1 MRAQVCLALLLTLVM
16 GAMGTE
22 AGATPQNPDASC
34 GAWISCDTS
43 EADVEVGLSREQV
56 QELPKFVGDD
66 GGAVLVS
73 DEKRPV
79 YEYRTLANCP
89 AAKPDQ
95 IGENVSC
102 MAALRAC
109 PPDTKG
115 PLSVIWRRAVLDG
128 EVVEPWASVGLTCHT
143 DVAPGARPTI
153 SMADI
158 RAQFMRTPWAKP
170 QISSQPAG
178 NVTLVN
184 LKTFYRVNWS
194 TQGFGPGEVD
204 VSNLLGFTVR
214 IRPKVVGFTYVF
226 GDGDTFGPTTSTGGV
241 YPDGDVTH
249 TYRKRGEYPVRVQ
262 TTWGA
267 DFSIDGSTWDEIP
280 DTVTV
285 SGPSTTITVR
295 EAKAVLVND

>member
-1 MRAQVCLALLLTLVM
+1 MTRNVLAFLIVVACVL
-16 GAMGTE
+16 
-22 AGATPQNPDASC
+22 AGAKASIADDGKTCSNYLKCSAGEDAAYVE
-34 GAWISCDTS
+34 GLERS
-43 EADVEVGLSREQV
+43 EVER
-56 QELPKFVGDD
+56 LPKFVGDD

-73 DEKRPV
+73 DEKRAV

-102 MAALRAC
+102 MAALKAC

-204 VSNLLGFTVR
+204 ASNLLGFTVR
-214 IRPKVVGFTYVF
+214 IRPKVVGFTYLF

-285 SGPSTTITVR
+285 SGPPTTITVK